1 MPDDKASAP
10 VTESPSD
17 PSRAGSD
24 EAPTL
29 APGVHIGGTLAPS
42 TPSVAPVIQ
51 ATPASPAAAQT
62 APALSRPSAAE
73 IGKATQASPSA
84 AEIAKAMASLWVRAG
99 EVSPRRREAHRLAA
113 EVRRLA
119 DLLVRTDAGI
129 DALASAADQL
139 GAIVDRL
146 AEEGVRDRRAALGR
160 VRSHVAVA
168 RARRKMNDDQSTGQ
182 STVVGSAGASSIDPA
197 LDSTVSS
204 NPEEGV
210 RFAESS
216 TAGAAIGAA
225 LADPG
230 RADELM
236 TEHGHF
242 DDSPVVGLANPLA
255 PPVHVEIQGETVI
268 GWATF
273 GEQYEGPPGKVHG
286 GYVAAAFDDVLGMAQ
301 SMGGR
306 PGMTGRLTIRYRA
319 PHPLHTRIRYEGRLV
334 SVDGRKT
341 LVAGASYDGDQLL
354 AEAEG
359 LFISVDFSTLLPP
372 APA

>member
-1 MPDDKASAP
+1 MPDDEASAP
-10 VTESPSD
+10 VNESQSD
-17 PSRAGSD
+17 PTSAESD
-24 EAPTL
+24 GAPTL
-29 APGVHIGGTLAPS
+29 APGLHIGGTLAPS
-42 TPSVAPVIQ
+42 TPS
-51 ATPASPAAAQT
+51 AA
-62 APALSRPSAAE
+62 R
-73 IGKATQASPSA
+73 IGKVTQASPSA
-84 AEIAKAMASLWVRAG
+84 AQIAKAMASLWVRAG

-129 DALASAADQL
+129 DALALAADQL
-139 GAIVDRL
+139 GPIVDRL
-146 AEEGVRDRRAALGR
+146 AEEGVRDRHAALGR
-160 VRSHVAVA
+160 VRSHVAVEAA
-168 RARRKMNDDQSTGQ
+168 RQSMSDDQSTVR
-182 STVVGSAGASSIDPA
+182 SSVVGSAGASMIDPA
-197 LDSTVSS
+197 LDSTISA
-204 NPEEGV
+204 NPEEDV

>member
-1 MPDDKASAP
+1 
-10 VTESPSD
+10 
-17 PSRAGSD
+17 
-24 EAPTL
+24 
-29 APGVHIGGTLAPS
+29 
-42 TPSVAPVIQ
+42 
-51 ATPASPAAAQT
+51 
-62 APALSRPSAAE
+62 
-73 IGKATQASPSA
+73 
-84 AEIAKAMASLWVRAG
+84 
-99 EVSPRRREAHRLAA
+99 
-113 EVRRLA
+113 
-119 DLLVRTDAGI
+119 
-129 DALASAADQL
+129 
-139 GAIVDRL
+139 
-146 AEEGVRDRRAALGR
+146 
-160 VRSHVAVA
+160 
-168 RARRKMNDDQSTGQ
+168 MNDGQSTGPSTGQ

-197 LDSTVSS
+197 LDSIISS